1 MVPSCQP
8 LDEPQQP
15 NKVTTHFF
23 CELLNDYWTES
34 VPQMMEICYIGPW
47 VTS

>member
-15 NKVTTHFF
+15 NKVTTH

-34 VPQMMEICYIGPW
+34 VPQMMEICCIGPW
-47 VTS
+47 VII